1 MKIKTSN
8 KVKRKVIFVLL
19 GSILVLGILAAGCTQ
34 KAPQKR
40 ATTTTT
46 TPPASNV
53 TKPVNK
59 SVTKPV
65 TKPVSEI
72 PSAYAGKTNPYLG
85 NQNAIAAG
93 KKIYL
98 ASCVGCHGKTGATQ
112 PEADFS
118 SAGWWSSK
126 TDAYL
131 LWKVSDG
138 VTAEGMPSWNSTYKE
153 DEIWDVLA
161 YSKTLS
167 K

>member
-34 KAPQKR
+34 KAPQKK
-40 ATTTTT
+40 ATTTTTTTT

-53 TKPVNK
+53 TKPV
-59 SVTKPV
+59 
-65 TKPVSEI
+65 TKPVSGI
-72 PSAYAGKTNPYLG
+72 PSAYAGKTNPYMG

-93 KKIYL
+93 KKIFL
-98 ASCVGCHGKTGATQ
+98 ASCVSCHGKTGTTQ
-112 PEADFS
+112 PKADFS

-153 DEIWDVLA
+153 NEIWDVLA
-161 YSKTLS
+161 YAKTLS